1 MGKDYANVKTHKENN
16 PYQFIVLAKGIII
29 ENLSH
34 WLKYQL
40 KELSRQHPACLQD
53 TKHLLSYIDEI
64 NKEQGPF
71 DKEKL

>member
-29 ENLSH
+29 ENLTH

-40 KELSRQHPACLQD
+40 KELSRQHPAYLQD

-64 NKEQGPF
+64 NKEHGPF